1 MSRKDEDLNNEEHE
15 DQTDASREE
24 QARRNR
30 QASAEQSTSRDSGSA
45 DPYGNRRDDRIYGS
59 TEMSTHMKSDMP
71 PGAGDHGGLDYK
83 TLPKSTPGWKVI
95 VQELIADKLALF
107 SLIIFTAITA
117 YVFGLT
123 MFLDQAQIVFVDLFA
138 INQPPSE
145 EFRLGTDYGGR
156 DIFGQLII
164 GTRNSLAIGFLVTL
178 MSVGFGI
185 VYGLVSGYFGGQL
198 DNALMRVV
206 DFFLVLPFLMIVI
219 VFVTIVPS
227 YDIWTFSAIMAAFL
241 WMGTARLIRSLALQE
256 KELDYINA
264 SKTLGSSPVKIIFS
278 QLMPNLVGIII
289 VNGTLSLAANIGIE
303 SGLSFLGFGFP
314 EDYPSLGTLL
324 AYATQTQTL
333 QNRWWI
339 WLPAA
344 LMILILMLCV
354 RNIGEA
360 LRRAG
365 DARQRQ
371 S

>member
-1 MSRKDEDLNNEEHE
+1 MNKENENNKNVTNDEESKDVNKGRLN
-15 DQTDASREE
+15 TDNNTDNNQYKKSV
-24 QARRNR
+24 
-30 QASAEQSTSRDSGSA
+30 
-45 DPYGNRRDDRIYGS
+45 DPYNSARDDEQTYRE
-59 TEMSTHMKSDMP
+59 TEMPTHVNMGMP
-71 PGAGDHGGLDYK
+71 PGAADHGAIDHK
-83 TLPKSTPGWKVI
+83 NLPKSTPGWKVL
-95 VQELIADKLALF
+95 VGELIADKLALF
-107 SLIIFTAITA
+107 SLIIFVLLTT

-123 MFLDQAQIVFVDLFA
+123 LFLDRAEIVTVDLFA
-138 INQPPSE
+138 INQPPDE
-145 EFRLGTDYGGR
+145 TFRLGTDYGGR

-185 VYGLVSGYFGGQL
+185 AYGLVSGYFAGQI

-206 DFFLVLPFLMIVI
+206 DFFIVLPFLMIVI

-227 YDIWTFSAIMAAFL
+227 YDIYTFSIIMAAFL
-241 WMGTARLIRSLALQE
+241 WMGTARMVRSLALQE

-264 SKTLGSSPVKIIFS
+264 SRTLGSSHFKILFT
-278 QLMPNLVGIII
+278 QMMPNLVGIII
-289 VNGTLSLAANIGIE
+289 VNSTLSLAANIGIE

-314 EDYPSLGTLL
+314 EDYPSLGTLM

-333 QNRWWI
+333 QHRWWI

-344 LMILILMLCV
+344 IMILVLMLCV

-371 S
+371 A